1 MRSGLDRDLVGILIH
16 IDCNVHPVLSL
27 LASRL
32 TNGFLASLA
41 ICHQFQLA
49 ADNWDMT
56 AYLDSQSVVVGM
68 SSNIEEPDS
77 SHYDRMHHYVN
88 VTFHQHKEEE
98 EEERKP
104 ALPPRLDKTRLEGT
118 GGCGAQ
124 NEYEKIKEREDD
136 LERIHKRSRELIRGH
151 FDGASTNNTFRPAR
165 HALTN

>member
-1 MRSGLDRDLVGILIH
+1 
-16 IDCNVHPVLSL
+16 
-27 LASRL
+27 
-32 TNGFLASLA
+32 
-41 ICHQFQLA
+41 
-49 ADNWDMT
+49 
-56 AYLDSQSVVVGM
+56 M

-77 SHYDRMHHYVN
+77 SHYDSMHHYVN

-151 FDGASTNNTFRPAR
+151 FDGPPTNNSFRPAR
-165 HALTN
+165 HAVIIKDDHTNAVLLKMIRIKIFSFAKLSVNNLGNYPQD

>member
-1 MRSGLDRDLVGILIH
+1 
-16 IDCNVHPVLSL
+16 
-27 LASRL
+27 
-32 TNGFLASLA
+32 
-41 ICHQFQLA
+41 
-49 ADNWDMT
+49 
-56 AYLDSQSVVVGM
+56 M

-77 SHYDRMHHYVN
+77 SHYDSMHHYVN
-88 VTFHQHKEEE
+88 VTFHQHKEEEE

-151 FDGASTNNTFRPAR
+151 LDGAPTNNTFRPAR